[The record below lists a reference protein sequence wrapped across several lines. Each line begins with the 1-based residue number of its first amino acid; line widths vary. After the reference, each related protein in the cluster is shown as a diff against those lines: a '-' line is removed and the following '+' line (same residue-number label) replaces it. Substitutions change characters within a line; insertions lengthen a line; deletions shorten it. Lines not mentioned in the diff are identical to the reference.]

1 MAGKSVNSFGA
12 KNWAPNS
19 PATRYNASG
28 KNREFY
34 TFENAPGLG
43 NYATGG
49 TIIDGGDGYIYHIFT
64 GDGTFAV
71 NRPPAA
77 IDSVDYLV
85 VAGGGAGGGGS
96 GVTIPGGGGGAGGML
111 FGNTV
116 VSTAPGSYSISI
128 GGGGASNAPGNPSA
142 SRHGFDSSA
151 FGLTAEGGGGG
162 GSVGPLTVHAN
173 GDPGGSGGGAHSAP
187 PTSGRPGGT
196 GNTPGTIPRQGY
208 PGAPLSMPTGSP
220 PAIGG
225 GGGGA
230 GGAGG
235 YIANGDPVGP
245 PFVPRGYGGPGRLV
259 PQFPIPIIGKAIP
272 STNYPV
278 WYNDVAEGSTYSG
291 NSGGGLSAGGRA
303 WPPPSNSSPQLNA
316 TANTGHGGIG
326 QTTSP
331 GFNGGSGIVCIRYKK
346 NAPYTRATGGTVEPS
361 TDPEHPG
368 VWRHIFTSPGDFT
381 VTDPTLQWIDYLAVG
396 GGGGGAGG
404 ATSPGGA
411 GGGGGAGGFVSSIH
425 TSTRT
430 PTNIPEAYSWNP
442 GYSVQVGEQY
452 AVGIGTYPIGIGTGG
467 TGGVG
472 INTGN
477 DGYNTTIGSPGASQI
492 IAVGGGGGGY
502 DSNGSPGGSGGGGSK
517 GFPSPG
523 SRSGGTATPPPNI
536 QGNNGG
542 GTVTST
548 SSGGGAGGGGAAAVG
563 SNLDTPGGGA
573 GGAGWYS
580 VLSPSSYGTPGPV
593 SGQRYFAGG
602 GGGGGGLSPGPTAR
616 AGGAGGAG
624 GGGAGSNMPTVPP
637 SINPATSGTT
647 NTGGGGG
654 GARASTPSTGGNGGP
669 GIVIIQ
675 YPE

>member
-64 GDGTFAV
+64 GTGTFAI
-71 NRPPAA
+71 PPESSLRLN
-77 IDSVDYLV
+77 SVDYLI
-85 VAGGGAGGGGS
+85 VAGGGAGGS
-96 GVTIPGGGGGAGGML
+96 GNSGTIPGGGGGAGG
-111 FGNTV
+111 FVGGATTVSPGN
-116 VSTAPGSYSISI
+116 YSISV
-128 GGGGASNAPGNPSA
+128 GGGGASNGPGNTSL
-142 SRHGFDSSA
+142 SRHGINSSA
-151 FGLTAEGGGGG
+151 FGLFAEGGGGG
-162 GSVGPLTVHAN
+162 GCPGPSPSHLN
-173 GDPGGSGGGAHSAP
+173 GDPGGSGGGASSPP

-208 PGAPLSMPTGSP
+208 PGAPLSMPSAIT

-230 GGAGG
+230 GGEGG
-235 YIANGDPVGP
+235 YVANGNPVGP
-245 PFVPRGYGGPGRLV
+245 PYIPRGYGGPGRLI
-259 PQFPIPIIGKAIP
+259 PQFPIPIIGRAIP

-303 WPPPSNSSPQLNA
+303 WAPPSNSSPQLDA

-346 NAPYTRATGGTVEPS
+346 TAAYSRATGGTIEPN
-361 TDPEHPG
+361 THPEHPG
-368 VWRHIFTSPGDFT
+368 VFRHIFTSPGDFT
-381 VTDPTLQWIDYLAVG
+381 VTDPTLQYVDYLAVAG
-396 GGGGGAGG
+396 GGGGGGINPAVSGG
-404 ATSPGGA
+404 

-425 TSTRT
+425 TSTTT
-430 PTNIPEAYSWNP
+430 PTTIPEAYTWNP

-452 AVGIGTYPIGIGTGG
+452 PVGVGTYPIGIGTGG
-467 TGGVG
+467 NASTV
-472 INTGN
+472 GN
-477 DGYNTTIGSPGASQI
+477 DTTIGSPGATQI
-492 IAVGGGGGGY
+492 IAFGGGGGAQMPAAGTA
-502 DSNGSPGGSGGGGSK
+502 GGSAGGNASTVTQPRAAVAAS
-517 GFPSPG
+517 PS
-523 SRSGGTATPPPNI
+523 PNI
-536 QGNNGG
+536 QGNASGG
-542 GTVTST
+542 SLSSPVIRN
-548 SSGGGAGGGGAAAVG
+548 SSGGGGAGSVG
-563 SNLDTPGGGA
+563 SSGVAPPVAPYPGGA

-580 VLSPSSYGTPGPV
+580 VLSPSAYGTPGPL
-593 SGQRYFAGG
+593 GYRYFAGG
-602 GGGGGGLSPGPTAR
+602 GGSGGSFRSGEPTAAAPGGL
-616 AGGAGGAG
+616 GGAG
-624 GGGAGSNMPTVPP
+624 GGGAGGAPP
-637 SINPATSGTT
+637 SSPGTSAGTPGTT

-654 GARASTPSTGGNGGP
+654 GAGSAAGTGGP